1 MFYEPPMKGKEK
13 MTFIQELNL
22 RNEGVSQLRAMGIND
37 KALKEEAEIMDIT
50 AGLQEHPDDYDG
62 SCSCKECMSYAD

>member
-1 MFYEPPMKGKEK
+1 

-22 RNEGVSQLRAMGIND
+22 RNTNVNQLRAMGMND

-50 AGLQEHPDDYDG
+50 AGLEEHPDDYEG
-62 SCSCKECMSYAD
+62 SCSCKVCLSYAD

>member
-1 MFYEPPMKGKEK
+1 
-13 MTFIQELNL
+13 MTFIQELKF
-22 RNEGVSQLRAMGIND
+22 RNQNVSQLRAIGISD

-62 SCSCKECMSYAD
+62 ACSCKVCMSYAD